1 MSEQELTDL
10 LARKDVEPI
19 LSVEK
24 LIRAWLEQT
33 LSTETT
39 VLHMLYNMGN
49 HEEDYESNQHR
60 FVELERRDAQM
71 ASEIVALR
79 QELLAVKMALQ

>member
-1 MSEQELTDL
+1 MNEQEQTDL
-10 LARKDVEPI
+10 FARKDVEPI

-39 VLHMLYNMGN
+39 VLHMLYNMGTY
-49 HEEDYESNQHR
+49 EEDYESNQHR
-60 FVELERRDAQM
+60 FVELERRNAQM
-71 ASEIVALR
+71 SSEIVALR
-79 QELLAVKMALQ
+79 QELSEVKAGLR

>member
-10 LARKDVEPI
+10 FARKDVEPI

-39 VLHMLYNMGN
+39 VLHMLYNMGTY
-49 HEEDYESNQHR
+49 EEDYESNQHR
-60 FVELERRDAQM
+60 FVDLERRHAQM
-71 ASEIVALR
+71 SSEIVALR
-79 QELLAVKMALQ
+79 QELGEVKAGLR

>member
-10 LARKDVEPI
+10 LDRKDVEPI

-39 VLHMLYNMGN
+39 VLHMLYNMGTF
-49 HEEDYESNQHR
+49 EEDYESNQHR
-60 FVELERRDAQM
+60 FVELERQNAQM
-71 ASEIVALR
+71 SSEIVALR
-79 QELLAVKMALQ
+79 QELKEVKAGLR